1 MCGKKLS
8 LILVVLLLV
17 CSSLCAWPTR
27 KTSVTQVTPE
37 EPMVVVEKQ
46 ENTLPTKPLIQSV
59 VKQEPLESSPVSLEK
74 ASEVVD
80 PVVIADL
87 IDEKLDKIDDNT
99 AALKAYIETLEEE
112 RNELLELNNAQADT
126 IAYNDGLMAAEKRAH
141 AFVKAGGIMSFDEK
155 LNYGLS
161 ASIGLRKG
169 SFIMEVGAQQMLPLS
184 LSLKN
189 TLFTASIGFEF

>member
-37 EPMVVVEKQ
+37 EPVVVVEKQ

>member
-37 EPMVVVEKQ
+37 EPVVVVEKQ

-74 ASEVVD
+74 VSEVVD

>member
-74 ASEVVD
+74 VSEVVD